1 MIRVHEQD
9 GMQHWAGISQRSGLR
24 VYSFLLSQSIA
35 ASHEMVE
42 FREAV
47 DAAGGHWEQTFGG
60 TFLAH
65 LPADAPFDPEA
76 RFAQVVRI
84 DQ

>member
-1 MIRVHEQD
+1 M
-9 GMQHWAGISQRSGLR
+9 
-24 VYSFLLSQSIA
+24 YSFLLSQSIA

-47 DAAGGHWEQTFGG
+47 NAASGHWEQTIGG

-65 LPADAPFDPEA
+65 LPADALFDPEA
-76 RFAQVVRI
+76 RFAQVVPI
-84 DQ
+84 DR